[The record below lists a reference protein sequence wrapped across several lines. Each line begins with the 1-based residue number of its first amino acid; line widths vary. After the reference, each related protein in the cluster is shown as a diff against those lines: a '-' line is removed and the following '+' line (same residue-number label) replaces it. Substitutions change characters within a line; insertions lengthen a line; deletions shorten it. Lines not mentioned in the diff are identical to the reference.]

1 MPQCKKK
8 TPAKREKK
16 IFSYTPAQLAA
27 LKLIGSGPHNIMLFG
42 GSRSGKTF
50 TFCAALAVRCLKAP
64 GSRHAVIRRYFSG
77 VRSSVGMDT
86 MPKVLR
92 LRFPDLE
99 WKYSRSDNL
108 FTFPNGSEIWLL
120 GLDDADRSEKILGK
134 EFSTLYFNECS
145 EISFESI
152 QTALTRLAQN
162 TGTLENKAFYDCNPP
177 GKSHWTYQMFVEK
190 FNPADKHKLPHP
202 DDYAAMQ
209 INPADNRSNL
219 PSNYIENILS
229 SLPQKQKRRFLDGC
243 FADDDYEALWNASVI
258 ERNRVR
264 AAPELERIVIGV
276 DPAVTHNSGSDCT
289 GIVAA
294 GRGVDGRCYILAD
307 KSCKASPAQ
316 WAARA
321 AQLYNDL
328 DADRVVG
335 EVNNGGD
342 LIETV
347 LRQAD
352 SRISFKPVRAT
363 RGKILRAEPVAAL
376 YERDMVSHVGVFPE
390 LEEQMAGYT
399 GRPGSTSP
407 DRLDA
412 LVWAVTALMESEP
425 KFILA

>member
-1 MPQCKKK
+1 
-8 TPAKREKK
+8 
-16 IFSYTPAQLAA
+16 
-27 LKLIGSGPHNIMLFG
+27 
-42 GSRSGKTF
+42 
-50 TFCAALAVRCLKAP
+50 
-64 GSRHAVIRRYFSG
+64 
-77 VRSSVGMDT
+77 MDT

-92 LRFPDLE
+92 LRFPGMQ
-99 WKYSRSDNL
+99 WKYNKSDNL

-162 TGTLENKAFYDCNPP
+162 TGILENKAFYDCNPP
-177 GKSHWTYQMFVEK
+177 AKSHWTYQMFVEK
-190 FNPADKHKLPHP
+190 FNPADKHRLAHP
-202 DDYAAMQ
+202 DDYTAMQ

-219 PSNYIENILS
+219 PANYIENILA
-229 SLPQKQKRRFLDGC
+229 SLPLKQKRRFLDGC
-243 FADDDYEALWNASVI
+243 FADDDFEALWNHNVI

-264 AAPELERIVIGV
+264 SAPELERIVIGV
-276 DPAVTHNSGSDCT
+276 DPAVTHNGNSDCT

-294 GRGVDGRCYILAD
+294 GRGSDGRCYILAD

-425 KFILA
+425 RFILA

>member
-8 TPAKREKK
+8 HPAKREKK
-16 IFSYTPAQLAA
+16 SFSYTSAQLAA

-50 TFCAALAVRCLKAP
+50 TLCAALAVRCLKSP

-92 LRFPDLE
+92 LRFPGLD
-99 WKYSRSDNL
+99 WTYNKSDNY
-108 FTFPNGSEIWLL
+108 FSFPNGSEIWLL

-162 TGTLENKAFYDCNPP
+162 TGILENKAFYDCNPP
-177 GKSHWTYQMFVEK
+177 AKSHWTYQMFVEK
-190 FNPADKHKLPHP
+190 FNPADKNRLPHP

-209 INPADNRSNL
+209 INPVDNRSNL

-243 FADDDYEALWNASVI
+243 FADDDFEALWNTGVI

-264 AAPELERIVIGV
+264 SAPELERIVIGV
-276 DPAVTHNSGSDCT
+276 DPAVTYNNSSDCT

-307 KSCKASPAQ
+307 RSCKTSPAQ
-316 WAARA
+316 WAART
-321 AQLYNDL
+321 AQLYNEL

-425 KFILA
+425 RFILA